1 MEDGET
7 MSIKTVGRSGQV
19 SLGKKY
25 AGRTVQIEEVEEGLW
40 TIRLG
45 EFVPD
50 NERWLHQPEAKA
62 ELDEAIA
69 WAERTPP
76 ADTDLTE
83 LEERL
88 ERARDDEQ
96 RSA

>member
-1 MEDGET
+1 MA
-7 MSIKTVGRSGQV
+7 IKTIGRSGQL

-25 AGRTVQIEEVEEGLW
+25 AGRTVQVEEVEEGVW
-40 TIRLG
+40 TIKVG
-45 EFVPD
+45 EFIPD
-50 NERWLHQPEAKA
+50 NERWLLDPEVSRD
-62 ELDEAIA
+62 LDEAIA

-76 ADTDLTE
+76 ADTDLDE

-88 ERARDDEQ
+88 NRARDEEK